1 MPPHLPN
8 EVLLTIIEV
17 LRSSRSTHERPNGP
31 DYANLSRLCRV
42 SKGFQQVVEPFL
54 YESIF
59 LRDDELG
66 AFVVAVEH
74 KPYLGS
80 YVKELNV
87 PSDGLTGLTR
97 FWLRK
102 RLKERQDSADH
113 SPFRRAIVLALNM
126 LNTCNANLEGV
137 YLLLLAM
144 LLPEFEVVHCE
155 PNTEM
160 MKFVAKVDHPGPFP
174 RLQQVY
180 AKGIEPDWEG
190 WGVGMPARLCEPF
203 LSPTVQIFHGIRVEW
218 LQHIKWRT
226 AERMSL
232 RSVHLGDSLCN
243 GTGMKDLLSRCP
255 DLETLSITWADEY
268 LQHVTEGTDFPYYD
282 EIGEALR
289 RYGKNLRELEL
300 DCLQENHSNCDYYR
314 SDEELQQEYV
324 GSLQELTRLKT
335 LRLPLDALL
344 GQEMDGTD
352 GPEEEEHGTKLQAP
366 ALTLSHVLPS
376 SLEKLELM
384 GCSSSEVERLYV
396 QIHDLLATGRMAY
409 LRYISVEGCVG
420 RFQSEIAPLGW
431 NASILEHRY
440 MTQKT
445 LLITRN

>member
-1 MPPHLPN
+1 MPPHLPD
-8 EVLLTIIEV
+8 EVLAIIGI
-17 LRSSRSTHERPNGP
+17 LRSSKSTRERPNGP
-31 DYANLSRLCRV
+31 DYATLSKLCRV

-59 LRDDELG
+59 LGDDELS

-80 YVKELNV
+80 YVKELNIS
-87 PSDGLTGLTR
+87 SDGLTGLTR

-102 RLKERQDSADH
+102 RLEERQDSADH
-113 SPFRRAIVLALNM
+113 SPFRRAIGLALFW
-126 LNTCNANLEGV
+126 LKLCGADLEGI

-144 LLPEFEVVHCE
+144 LLPEVEVLHFAL
-155 PNTEM
+155 NTEM
-160 MKFVAKVDHPGPFP
+160 MMFFIAEVDRPGPFP

-180 AKGIEPDWEG
+180 AECVEADWEG
-190 WGVGMPARLCEPF
+190 CEIGMPARLCEPF
-203 LSPTVQIFHGIRVEW
+203 LSPTVQIFRGIRVEW

-232 RSVHLGDSLCN
+232 KSVHLANSLCN
-243 GTGMKDLLSRCP
+243 GTGMSDLLSRCP
-255 DLETLSITWADEY
+255 DLETLSIKWADEY
-268 LQHVTEGTDFPYYD
+268 LQHVTENDFPYYD

-300 DCLQENHSNCDYYR
+300 DCLQEFHYNCDYYR
-314 SDEELQQEYV
+314 SDEELQQEHV

-344 GQEMDGTD
+344 GQEVDDTHS
-352 GPEEEEHGTKLQAP
+352 PEGEEHGTKLQAP

-384 GCSSSEVERLYV
+384 SCSSSEVERLYV

-409 LRYISVEGCVG
+409 LRYISVKGYVG
-420 RFQSEIAPLGW
+420 NFQSEIAPLGW

-440 MTQKT
+440 TTQKT